1 MKKRFW
7 LWERNGVFYLDDSIT
22 RKKIS
27 LHTRDPKEAERIRDA
42 RNEAEAR
49 PTLSVQLAKAYL
61 SAHDAES
68 GKRTWQDVIDRYCSL
83 GNPQTQEHRRRVANR
98 KPQCYLKSK
107 KLLETTADDLLEI
120 FNEGGVMTNCFV
132 RGLHNLAVGVGWL
145 PMPILAPK
153 LWPKVT
159 VKPKRGITSEEQD
172 KIVSTESNKERKLYY
187 QLLWEIGAAQ
197 TDGASLTA
205 ENIDWQNR
213 ILSFCRRKTGQLC
226 TLKIGSRLE
235 RLLKELP
242 TEGALFPKVSTWKD
256 KDRAAEFRRRCRILK
271 IEGVSLH
278 SYRYAWAERAK
289 TAGYPE
295 RYAQEALG
303 HGSKA
308 WARAYSKGAHV
319 VLPPLEEYENKII
332 PLHSQ
337 NDARNG
343 KQKIGIG
350 V

>member
-7 LWERNGVFYLDDSIT
+7 LWERNGVFYLDDSVT

-27 LHTRDPKEAERIRDA
+27 LHTRDSKEAERIRDA

-68 GKRTWQDVIDRYCSL
+68 GKRTWQDVIDRYCSI
-83 GNPQTQEHRRRVANR
+83 GKEVTQRDRRRVSNR
-98 KPQCYLKSK
+98 KPQCYLKTK

-120 FNEGGVMTNCFV
+120 LEEGGVMTNCFV

-153 LWPKVT
+153 MWPKVT
-159 VKPKRGITSEEQD
+159 TKLKRGITADEQE
-172 KIVSTESNKERKLYY
+172 KIISTENNKERKLYY

-197 TDGASLTA
+197 SDGASLTN
-205 ENIDWQNR
+205 ENINWKER
-213 ILSFCRRKTGQLC
+213 TLSYQRQKTG
-226 TLKIGSRLE
+226 TWSHTKIGERLE
-235 RLLKELP
+235 NLLRQLP
-242 TEGALFPKVSTWKD
+242 KQGMLFPKWGATNANA
-256 KDRAAEFRRRCRILK
+256 RAAEFRRRCRILEL
-271 IEGVSLH
+271 EGISLH

-289 TAGYPE
+289 AAGYPE

-319 VLPPLEEYENKII
+319 VLPPLEDYENKII
-332 PLHSQ
+332 ELHSQ
-337 NDARNG
+337 NG
-343 KQKIGIG
+343 KRKIGMG